1 MSKRGQRKTPERAA
15 AAKAAARK
23 TLDAEKAATDRAV
36 ALLVGEQARL
46 KAEAAARRA
55 SASTS
60 ASTSA
65 SRD

>member
-1 MSKRGQRKTPERAA
+1 VNKGQRKTPEQAA
-15 AAKAAARK
+15 AAKAAGRK
-23 TLDAEKAATDRAV
+23 TLDAEKAAAERAV
-36 ALLVGEQARL
+36 ALVAGEQARL